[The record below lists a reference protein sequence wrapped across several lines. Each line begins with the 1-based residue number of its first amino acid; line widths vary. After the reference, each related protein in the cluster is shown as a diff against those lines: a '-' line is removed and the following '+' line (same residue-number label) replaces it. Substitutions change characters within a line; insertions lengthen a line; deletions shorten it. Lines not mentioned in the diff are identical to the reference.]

1 MAWVELLPTATL
13 LKLKLPGFAP
23 SKNVGAWPV
32 PERLIVSDDGL
43 PFVAS
48 TIEPV
53 TAPVVVGLNVA
64 LNVVLAP
71 AAIVVDVLKPV
82 WPNPV
87 PLTVT
92 CENDSVALPALRS
105 VTCCEFVVPSTR
117 FPKATLV
124 GLAEICACKPVP
136 VSASVAGEFG

>member
-1 MAWVELLPTATL
+1 
-13 LKLKLPGFAP
+13 
-23 SKNVGAWPV
+23 
-32 PERLIVSDDGL
+32 
-43 PFVAS
+43 
-48 TIEPV
+48 
-53 TAPVVVGLNVA
+53 LNVA

-105 VTCCEFVVPSTR
+105 VTCCEFVVPTAML
-117 FPKATLV
+117 PKGTLV
-124 GLAEICACKPVP
+124 GVAEICACTPVP
-136 VSASVAGEFG
+136 LSESVAGEFGALLVIEMLPEALPAAVGVNVAVNVPLDPAAIDVGAEVIV